1 MLPVILALLGALFLL
16 APILVVVPMSF
27 STAISFAFP
36 PPGYWLGYYAKYF
49 TSEEWL
55 GPPLKSLGIAFGALT
70 LPMLLVVPPALGY
83 GRHPVRGQ
91 GVVNLLLMAPPLV
104 PHGVGPPAHYR

>member
-1 MLPVILALLGALFLL
+1 VLPVGLAALGALFLI

-49 TSEEWL
+49 SSEEWL
-55 GPPLKSLGIAFGALT
+55 EPTLNSLAIALGATALTMLIVVPAAFGYVRYRFRGKT
-70 LPMLLVVPPALGY
+70 L
-83 GRHPVRGQ
+83 
-91 GVVNLLLMAPPLV
+91 VN
-104 PHGVGPPAHYR
+104 

>member
-1 MLPVILALLGALFLL
+1 MLPVILAALGVLFLL

-55 GPPLKSLGIAFGALT
+55 EPPLDSLVIAVGALT
-70 LPMLLVVPPALGY
+70 VTMLLVVPAGLRYRPL
-83 GRHPVRGQ
+83 PVPRK
-91 GVVNLLLMAPPLV
+91 GVREPLVIAPLHVPPL
-104 PHGVGPPAHYR
+104 